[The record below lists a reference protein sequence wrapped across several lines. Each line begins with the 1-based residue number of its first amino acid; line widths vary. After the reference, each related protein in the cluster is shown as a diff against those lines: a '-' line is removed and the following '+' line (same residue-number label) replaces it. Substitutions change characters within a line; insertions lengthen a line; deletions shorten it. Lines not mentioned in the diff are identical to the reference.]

1 VAVIDAAQS
10 QRHSRRIR
18 CEEMPMKSI
27 IGPLVVAIVLALVGS
42 GFWLGGATETRLA
55 DAHKQ
60 LVTLQYDAAAAAS
73 DDVARDIGLERR
85 VPVVGPQAD
94 LDARDLAA
102 KAKYWRADY
111 ASLAPQRDAAGAL
124 SETNPALQFVSA
136 NAAFRASQQ
145 TTDRLDAVRRLDTV
159 VKTYADVLRNSG
171 GQEDAAYNYELAV
184 RTRDTLSRARPGAQK
199 PVPKERAAA
208 DDGDLPAGPTLH
220 GKPGG
225 PPPTVNMNQFKI
237 VIPKRGEE
245 RNDAPDAGK
254 GGTKVRKG

>member
-1 VAVIDAAQS
+1 
-10 QRHSRRIR
+10 
-18 CEEMPMKSI
+18 MKSI
-27 IGPLVVAIVLALVGS
+27 VGPLILALVLALAGA
-42 GFWLGGATETRLA
+42 GFWFAGQTETRLA

-60 LVTLQYDAAAAAS
+60 LAMLQYREAAATS
-73 DDVARDIGLERR
+73 DDAEQHIGMERR
-85 VPVVGPQAD
+85 LPVIGPQAEVD
-94 LDARDLAA
+94 VRDLRAESR
-102 KAKYWRADY
+102 YWRSDY
-111 ASLAPQRDAAGAL
+111 ASLAPQRDTAGSL
-124 SETNPALQFVSA
+124 TETNPALQFVSA

-145 TTDRLDAVRRLDTV
+145 ATDRLDALRRLDTV

-171 GQEDAAYNYELAV
+171 GQADAAYNYELAV
-184 RTRDTLSRARPGAQK
+184 RARDTLSKARPGAN
-199 PVPKERAAA
+199 PKTPPRVAAVSEES
-208 DDGDLPAGPTLH
+208 DLPAGATLH